1 MKQISGNKLLVKALK
16 EEDESTFSVIP
27 EHVPL
32 ISAMNYT
39 NRMMSP

>member
-16 EEDESTFSVIP
+16 EEGVEYVSVIP